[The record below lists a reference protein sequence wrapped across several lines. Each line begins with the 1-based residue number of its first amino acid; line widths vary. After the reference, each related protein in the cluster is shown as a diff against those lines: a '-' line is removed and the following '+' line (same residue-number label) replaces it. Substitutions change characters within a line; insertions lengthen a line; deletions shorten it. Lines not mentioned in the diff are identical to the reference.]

1 MEDIT
6 QYFKRKDRKTSS
18 ESSEGAS
25 PEEKRTKLSELQAGN
40 FDAYVDTAE
49 DPEGVLSRLQPV
61 LNKLVSLETKADS

>member
-6 QYFKRKDRKTSS
+6 QSFKRKDRKTSS

-40 FDAYVDTAE
+40 MHTPFEMAE
-49 DPEGVLSRLQPV
+49 DADGVLPRLQLGP
-61 LNKLVSLETKADS
+61 

>member
-6 QYFKRKDRKTSS
+6 QSFKRKDRKTSS

-40 FDAYVDTAE
+40 MHTPFEMAE
-49 DPEGVLSRLQPV
+49 DADGLQLCP
-61 LNKLVSLETKADS
+61 